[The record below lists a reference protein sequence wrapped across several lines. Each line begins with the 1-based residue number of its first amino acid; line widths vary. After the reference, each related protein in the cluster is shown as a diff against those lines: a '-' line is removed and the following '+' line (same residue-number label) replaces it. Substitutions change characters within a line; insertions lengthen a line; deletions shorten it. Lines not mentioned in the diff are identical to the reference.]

1 MRPSLRR
8 RSHMQIPSKGDR
20 PRGEPLEQAM
30 LSQAHVSDPV
40 RPPRGTPR
48 AFLRLPIC
56 FYRIGLGWL
65 FGDRLL
71 LLHHRGRKSGRLR
84 RTVLEVIRRDERT
97 DTYVVASGWGEQP
110 QWVRNV
116 MARPDVVIQT
126 GRRVVCARASRL
138 PADQAAQ
145 EIARYARRHPVLFPW
160 GARWLGWKIGG
171 SEDLGVVG
179 PPPPVFALRPTSLP
193 SEPVWLATAGSSRPS
208 ERALGCHWA

>member
-1 MRPSLRR
+1 MSS
-8 RSHMQIPSKGDR
+8 RSQRVGP
-20 PRGEPLEQAM
+20 A
-30 LSQAHVSDPV
+30 
-40 RPPRGTPR
+40 RPPRGALR
-48 AFLRLPIC
+48 AILRVPIYL
-56 FYRIGLGWL
+56 YRTGLGWL

-71 LLHHRGRKSGRLR
+71 LLHHYGRKSGHLR

-97 DTYVVASGWGEQP
+97 DTFVVASGWGEQP

-126 GRRVVCARASRL
+126 GRRVVWARAARL

-145 EIARYARRHPVLFPW
+145 EIAQYARRHPVLFPW

-171 SEDLGVVG
+171 SEELRVVG

-193 SEPVWLATAGSSRPS
+193 SEPQWLATAGSSRSS
-208 ERALGCHWA
+208 ERLLGCHWA